1 MIAISV
7 SQQIFV
13 PMNKKLGGILTVI
26 YTSVT
31 FVSVDQIVVKHT
43 MKCLELRKHMFCPP
57 EWLIVSQCRNAD
69 DQH

>member
-1 MIAISV
+1 MMAISV

-57 EWLIVSQCRNAD
+57 E
-69 DQH
+69 